1 MQMPTQLTQIDG
13 RMTDQLPASDRGL
26 MYGDGLFETMRL
38 QSGQCCHLEQ
48 HLQRLLAGCKQLA
61 IPVTP
66 AIIQSQLQSFLSQ
79 LKHQALDDAVIKLI
93 VTRGSGGRGYQ
104 PPAAAK
110 PRIILQS
117 YPLPDMLSHYQQ
129 HGITCITA
137 NQTVS
142 SPAVLPGVKH
152 LNRLEQVLASIEL
165 QQASQERDDVQEAL
179 MVDTAG
185 NLLEG
190 TKSNVFLANAD
201 SLFTPSI
208 AEAGIAGIMRQ
219 RVLKLAEQRGWSL
232 IVGQLPVTQLQCF
245 QEMFVCNSII
255 GIWPVNRVTIGGQAI
270 TFPQQRFAREI
281 QKVLA

>member
-1 MQMPTQLTQIDG
+1 MQMPTQLTQVNG
-13 RMTDQLPASDRGL
+13 MMTDQLPASDRGL

-38 QSGQCCHLEQ
+38 QAGKLRHLEQ

-61 IPVTP
+61 IPVSP
-66 AIIQSQLQSFLSQ
+66 ASIESQLQSFLSQ
-79 LKHQALDDAVIKLI
+79 LQHQTINNAVIKLI
-93 VTRGSGGRGYQ
+93 ITRGSGGRGYQ
-104 PPAAAK
+104 PPVDAK

-117 YPLPDMLSHYQQ
+117 FPLPAMLSHYRQ

-137 NQTVS
+137 KQTVS
-142 SPAVLPGVKH
+142 SPAALPGVKH

-165 QQASQERDDVQEAL
+165 QQATQQHEDIQEAL
-179 MVDTAG
+179 MVDSAG

-190 TKSNVFLANAD
+190 TKSNIFLANED

-219 RVLKLAEQRGWSL
+219 LVLTLAEQRGWSL
-232 IVGQLPVTQLQCF
+232 VVGQLPVTQIQSF

-255 GIWPVNRVTIGGQAI
+255 GIWPVNCVSVGGQDI
-270 TFPQQRFAREI
+270 LFPQHRFAREI
-281 QKVLA
+281 QQVLA

>member
-1 MQMPTQLTQIDG
+1 MQMPTQLTQVDG
-13 RMTDQLPASDRGL
+13 MMTDQLPTSDRGL

-38 QSGQCCHLEQ
+38 QAGQYSHLEQ
-48 HLQRLLAGCKQLA
+48 HLQRLLAGCRQLS
-61 IPVTP
+61 IPVSPET
-66 AIIQSQLQSFLSQ
+66 IESQLQIFLTKLQ
-79 LKHQALDDAVIKLI
+79 HQALDNAVIKLI
-93 VTRGSGGRGYQ
+93 ITRGSGGRGYQ
-104 PPAAAK
+104 PPADEK

-117 YPLPDMLSHYQQ
+117 HPLPARLSHYQQ

-137 NQTVS
+137 RQTVA

-165 QQASQERDDVQEAL
+165 QQASQRHEDIQEAL

-185 NLLEG
+185 RLLEG
-190 TKSNVFLANAD
+190 TRSNVFLARED

-219 RVLKLAEQRGWSL
+219 LVLALAEQRGWSL
-232 IVGQLPVTQLQCF
+232 VVGQLPVTQIQDF

-255 GIWPVNRVTIGGQAI
+255 GIWPVNCVSVAGQEI
-270 TFPQQRFAREI
+270 LFPQHRFAREI
-281 QKVLA
+281 QQVLA